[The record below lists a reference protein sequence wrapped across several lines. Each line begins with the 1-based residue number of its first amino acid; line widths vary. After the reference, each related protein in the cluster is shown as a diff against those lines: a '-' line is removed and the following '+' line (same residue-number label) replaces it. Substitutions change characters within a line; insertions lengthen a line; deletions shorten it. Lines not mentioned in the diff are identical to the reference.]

1 MEEKRQLSAIHQQR
15 VQFELNNKKR
25 DAMEKY
31 MDVSCNLNSIQLR
44 KIQFNVVHSDSYVTL
59 SHWGV

>member
-44 KIQFNVVHSDSYVTL
+44 KIQFYVVHSDS
-59 SHWGV
+59 